1 MKILKFYTDTCMNCR
16 MLGKVLSKMN
26 IEVEDI
32 NANENLELV
41 DKYEVCTT
49 PTLVFLDEND
59 KEVSKIAGPTTQSKI
74 QEVLD
79 NNGFVS

>member
-1 MKILKFYTDTCMNCR
+1 MKILKFYTETCMNCR

-49 PTLVFLDEND
+49 PTLVFLDENNE
-59 KEVSKIAGPTTQSKI
+59 EVSKIVGSTTQSKI

>member
-49 PTLVFLDEND
+49 PTLVFLDENNE
-59 KEVSKIAGPTTQSKI
+59 EVSKIAGPTTQSKI

>member
-1 MKILKFYTDTCMNCR
+1 MKILKFYTETCMNCR

-49 PTLVFLDEND
+49 PTLVFLDENNE
-59 KEVSKIAGPTTQSKI
+59 EVSKIVGPTTQSKI

>member
-1 MKILKFYTDTCMNCR
+1 MKILKFYTETCMNCR

-49 PTLVFLDEND
+49 PTLVFLDENNE
-59 KEVSKIAGPTTQSKI
+59 EVSKIVGPTTQSKI
-74 QEVLD
+74 QEILD